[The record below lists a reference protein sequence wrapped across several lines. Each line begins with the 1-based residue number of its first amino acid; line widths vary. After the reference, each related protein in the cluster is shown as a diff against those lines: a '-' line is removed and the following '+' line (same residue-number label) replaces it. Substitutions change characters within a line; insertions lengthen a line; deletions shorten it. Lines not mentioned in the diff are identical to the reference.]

1 MMARIKFEN
10 KTIGIPDGSEIKET
24 CEDLGVP
31 FNCKNGTC
39 GTCII
44 EVTHGK
50 DNLSPLNEKEKML
63 GLDETHRLACQ
74 CRIKSGDIDIDF

>member
-1 MMARIKFEN
+1 MAKIKYEDRMME
-10 KTIGIPDGSEIKET
+10 IPDGSEVKDT
-24 CEDLGVP
+24 CESLGVP

-44 EVTHGK
+44 EIMKGK
-50 DNLSPLNEKEKML
+50 ENLTPLNEKEKLM

-74 CRIKSGDIDIDF
+74 CKIRSGEIDIDF